1 MKKSSFETY
10 RGIVNQF
17 DINFNCL
24 KESSISRILEEAMI
38 FSSGVIQK
46 KYDEIIETKILNE
59 NKRVY
64 IDPYNSIYVHTEF
77 NELNKSK
84 IEIIHNLYLDKSY
97 FNKKKQLIICKSFI
111 VTTLDIEPSV
121 FIRKQIK
128 NNLYSAYKGIVRQTD
143 CDQMSHM
150 NVQFYFDKHSTAI
163 KNLFNEI
170 SIPFKKDIV
179 FTVEKERCIFSK
191 EVHLNCSLEIIF
203 FIQYVEENEL
213 KLSSKFYCL
222 DNKNISAHFETIISF
237 ETESNLIEVINDIFL
252 SDKLTYLNKFNFE
265 KLRKLS
271 DKRPPKTINKN
282 AFLSC
287 KKAVNTWDLGFDLMG
302 TSQFKVGCVSDAA
315 THFFTVCGADYNWRT
330 KYNIGSAALDYSVRY
345 YKCAPLGM
353 AVSMYS
359 NFTKI
364 GNKSLK
370 FIHHM
375 VDDASGDIIMDI
387 EIVAVLFDLEKRV
400 SMIVPESFKN
410 KANSLLINN

>member
-59 NKRVY
+59 NKIVY

-77 NELNKSK
+77 NEINKSK

-170 SIPFKKDIV
+170 SIPFKKNIA
-179 FTVEKERCIFSK
+179 FTVKKERCIFSK
-191 EVHLNCSLEIIF
+191 EVHLNCSLEIVF
-203 FIQYVEENEL
+203 FIQSVEENEL

-353 AVSMYS
+353 AVSMHS

>member
-10 RGIVNQF
+10 KGIVNQF
-17 DINFNCL
+17 DINYNYL
-24 KESSISRILEEAMI
+24 KESSISRILEEAMV
-38 FSSGVIQK
+38 FSSSLIQK
-46 KYDEIIETKILNE
+46 KYDKIIETKILNE
-59 NKRVY
+59 NKEVY
-64 IDPYNSIYVHTEF
+64 IEPYSSIHVRTEF
-77 NELNKSK
+77 TELNKHK
-84 IEIIHNLYLDKSY
+84 IEIIHSLYIDKSH
-97 FNKKKQLIICKSFI
+97 FNKKIELIICKSFI
-111 VTTLDIEPSV
+111 VNYLIKEPYNFLSNET
-121 FIRKQIK
+121 K
-128 NNLYSAYKGIVRQTD
+128 NNLYSAYKGVVRQTD

-170 SIPFKKDIV
+170 SIPLKKNIAFK
-179 FTVEKERCIFSK
+179 VEKERCIFSK
-191 EVHLNCSLEIIF
+191 EVHLNCSLEIVF
-203 FIQYVEENEL
+203 FIQSVDENEL

-222 DNKNISAHFETIISF
+222 DNKNVSAHFETTISF
-237 ETESNLIEVINDIFL
+237 ETNSNLIEVIKDIFL
-252 SDKLTYLNKFNFE
+252 LDKLTYLNTFNFE
-265 KLRKLS
+265 KLRALT
-271 DKRPPKTINKN
+271 DERPPKKINKN

-353 AVSMYS
+353 AVSMHT

-375 VDDASGDIIMDI
+375 IDDASGDIIMDI

-400 SMIVPESFKN
+400 SMIIPESFKN
-410 KANSLLINN
+410 KANSLLINY

>member
-1 MKKSSFETY
+1 MKKSNFETY
-10 RGIVNQF
+10 RGVINQF

-38 FSSGVIQK
+38 FSSSLIQK
-46 KYDEIIETKILNE
+46 TYDEIIETKILNE

-64 IDPYNSIYVHTEF
+64 IEPYSSIHVRTEF
-77 NELNKSK
+77 IELNKNK
-84 IEIIHNLYLDKSY
+84 IEIIHSIYLDKSH
-97 FNKKKQLIICKSFI
+97 FNKKIELIICKRFI
-111 VTTLDIEPSV
+111 VNYLDKEPYK
-121 FIRKQIK
+121 FLGNETKK
-128 NNLYSAYKGIVRQTD
+128 NLYSAYKGIVRQTD

-150 NVQFYFDKHSTAI
+150 NVQFYFEKHSTAI

-170 SIPFKKDIV
+170 SIPFKKNIA
-179 FTVEKERCIFSK
+179 FTVKKERCIFSK

-345 YKCAPLGM
+345 YKSAPLGM

>member
-77 NELNKSK
+77 NEINKSK

-170 SIPFKKDIV
+170 SIPFKKNIA
-179 FTVEKERCIFSK
+179 FTVKKERCIFSK